1 MGLQEILNKIKEET
15 ELKRRGI
22 LDRAIAERERI
33 LKEADARVEEILHKA
48 QQEKEKLVIQKLN
61 ALIADY
67 EIKSNVE
74 IAKIKRE
81 ILKRVYEKVQRYIIE
96 NKQIYSEIVRK
107 LFELV
112 ELNGDEEIF
121 VQEGESVI
129 NRDFIDQINREKGW
143 KLKLS
148 ENPVR
153 ISGGFIA
160 KGPNSVIDAS
170 IEKLI
175 EILQEETEVHV
186 SNILFF

>member
-1 MGLQEILNKIKEET
+1 MGLQEIINKIKEET
-15 ELKRRGI
+15 ELKRREI

-33 LKEADARVEEILHKA
+33 LKEADARVEEIQRKA

-81 ILKRVYEKVQRYIIE
+81 ILKGVYDKVQRYIIE
-96 NKQIYSEIVRK
+96 NKQIYSEIVKK

-121 VQEGESVI
+121 VSESESVI
-129 NRDFIDQINREKGW
+129 SRDFIEQMNREKGW

-148 ENPVR
+148 EKPVK
-153 ISGGFIA
+153 INGGFLA
-160 KGPNSVIDAS
+160 KGPKSVIDAS

-175 EILQEETEVHV
+175 EVLQEETEVHV
-186 SNILFF
+186 SNILFS

>member
-1 MGLQEILNKIKEET
+1 
-15 ELKRRGI
+15 
-22 LDRAIAERERI
+22 
-33 LKEADARVEEILHKA
+33 
-48 QQEKEKLVIQKLN
+48 
-61 ALIADY
+61 
-67 EIKSNVE
+67 
-74 IAKIKRE
+74 
-81 ILKRVYEKVQRYIIE
+81 LKRVYEKVQRYIIE

>member
-1 MGLQEILNKIKEET
+1 LGLQEILNKIKEET